1 MKLSKKM
8 RTHTNLNCNHMRTTN
23 KQATTTKIVRTNV
36 EYVTL
41 RKEGFYDIVAKYVD
55 GIIVKE
61 IKVPNYFR

>member
-1 MKLSKKM
+1 
-8 RTHTNLNCNHMRTTN
+8 MRTTN

>member
-1 MKLSKKM
+1 M
-8 RTHTNLNCNHMRTTN
+8 RTNN
-23 KQATTTKIVRTNV
+23 KQATNTKIVRTNV

-55 GIIVKE
+55 GVIVKE